1 LHEDFLGVLRV
12 QATLDGGIW
21 HLDPLRFNFTADAT
35 VSVFDLVN
43 VGADAVVSDNG
54 IGACVSVGVGIFS
67 VQMGGWIRWSNLS
80 WHPAFAGCDVSD
92 AQDAGASA
100 DVARAGARAAAAA
113 GFAVPV
119 ARGTRDE
126 IIGVTGAGA
135 PPAVALAGPHGER
148 LSAPA
153 DRLVESVREVVL
165 HDART
170 DTTFVVIHAPA
181 PGRWTVAAEPGSP
194 AITAVRYATRLP
206 DVSIHASVTG
216 AGHRRALVYR
226 IRRIRGQTVTLLER
240 GSGWERPIGRVLGGG
255 SGRIAFAPAPAP
267 GGRRTIVAEVEQ
279 YGHPRAECVVA
290 SYVAPAPA
298 RLARPA
304 GLHAARRGT
313 SLIVGWRGVAGAM
326 AYLVEVTAGR
336 RHVITT
342 VVSGRRF
349 TFTGL
354 APVTSAFVAVRAL
367 DNRQRSA
374 ASSLR
379 VAPAERKGRGR

>member
-1 LHEDFLGVLRV
+1 LRV

-35 VSVFDLVN
+35 ISVFDLVN

-100 DVARAGARAAAAA
+100 DVTRAGGGTAAA
-113 GFAVPV
+113 GFSVPV

-135 PPAVALAGPHGER
+135 PPAVTLAGPDGEH
-148 LSAPA
+148 LIAPA
-153 DRLVESVREVVL
+153 DGPVESAREVVL

-170 DTTFVVIHAPA
+170 DTTFVVIHTPA
-181 PGRWTVAAEPGSP
+181 PGRWTVAAGPGAP
-194 AITAVRYATRLP
+194 AIAAVRYATRLP
-206 DVSIHASVTG
+206 DVSIHARVTG

-226 IRRIRGQTVTLLER
+226 IRLIRGQTVTMLER
-240 GSGWERPIGRVLGGG
+240 GSGWERPIGHAVGGG

-267 GGRRTIVAEVEQ
+267 SGRRTIVAEVEQ
-279 YGHPRAECVVA
+279 YGHPRTERVVA
-290 SYVAPAPA
+290 SYVAPPPA
-298 RLARPA
+298 RLGPPA
-304 GLHAARRGT
+304 GLHAVRRGT
-313 SLIVGWRGVAGAM
+313 SLIVSWRGVPGAM
-326 AYLVEVTAGR
+326 AYLVEVTADRG
-336 RHVITT
+336 HAITT
-342 VVSGRRF
+342 VVRGRRF

-354 APVTSAFVAVRAL
+354 APATSASVVVRAL
-367 DNRQRSA
+367 DSRQRSA
-374 ASSLR
+374 GSLLR
-379 VAPAERKGRGR
+379 VEPAKRKGRGR